1 MENSHLS
8 SFDIRVFYVRITNF
22 AVPQYLS
29 LTHIPLELNGARRDR
44 VDKKSEEATFVTT
57 DNIRFTGSVKFQVLD
72 GQDVVLTGVLEMS
85 ANTRGWNM
93 NCEPVITGGNTN
105 YLNQESQNMKLI
117 NGSKMMHLDFT
128 CGNSV
133 PEEDCNSLDWD
144 RTEYLEGGELSW
156 FNAGVRV
163 GVGIILEICVGV
175 GVGVGLL
182 VRTFQTTT
190 RTVKRRL
197 FYIEDDAV
205 TATCI

>member
-22 AVPQYLS
+22 DVPQYLS
-29 LTHIPLELNGARRDR
+29 LTHIPLELNGARCPI
-44 VDKKSEEATFVTT
+44 VF
-57 DNIRFTGSVKFQVLD
+57 LD
-72 GQDVVLTGVLEMS
+72 E
-85 ANTRGWNM
+85 
-93 NCEPVITGGNTN
+93 IGNTN

-133 PEEDCNSLDWD
+133 PEEDCSSLDWD

-163 GVGIILEICVGV
+163 GVGIILEICVDV

-197 FYIEDDAV
+197 L
-205 TATCI
+205 